1 MTTDQLFIAALAGAV
16 LLLLGLLIGI
26 LAGRRARPVT
36 APSTKP
42 DLVPLAPAGATTLP
56 ALPGPDTL
64 QPMVADLRDRLAGL
78 QDDVRALQT
87 ATAAGEAR
95 RGPEDQAWQS
105 IQRVERALASLSPL
119 PHQQQSLQDQFSGA
133 LRDIAAIKELQA
145 EHRQRWSRE
154 DVAFTSLQRLTAVM
168 LGSARAGAAGERL
181 VQETLANLPAQ
192 WRAANH
198 DVAGKQVEFAV
209 RLPDGLILP
218 IDSKVVA
225 QADLDA
231 LDQQT
236 DPSQRDRLER
246 AIRATLRQRA
256 AEVRQYVD
264 QRTPGFAILAV
275 PDAAYHLSGPIL
287 PDVYRDHRALLVPYS
302 LLGPFILMVYE
313 QHQRSGIDLESAR
326 VAHALADAQTHV
338 ETALH
343 EIEGR
348 LSDALT
354 RLTNGRDT
362 LRHELADAAQAL
374 ILLRHA
380 ASRDSIP
387 PA

>member
-1 MTTDQLFIAALAGAV
+1 
-16 LLLLGLLIGI
+16 
-26 LAGRRARPVT
+26 
-36 APSTKP
+36 
-42 DLVPLAPAGATTLP
+42 
-56 ALPGPDTL
+56 
-64 QPMVADLRDRLAGL
+64 
-78 QDDVRALQT
+78 
-87 ATAAGEAR
+87 
-95 RGPEDQAWQS
+95 
-105 IQRVERALASLSPL
+105 
-119 PHQQQSLQDQFSGA
+119 
-133 LRDIAAIKELQA
+133 
-145 EHRQRWSRE
+145 
-154 DVAFTSLQRLTAVM
+154 M

-236 DPSQRDRLER
+236 DPSQRERLER

-256 AEVRQYVD
+256 AEVRQYVN

-275 PDAAYHLSGPIL
+275 PDAAYHLSRPIL
-287 PDVYRDHRALLVPYS
+287 PDVYHDHRALLVPYS

-313 QHQRSGIDLESAR
+313 QHQRNGIDLESAR
-326 VAHALADAQTHV
+326 VAHALADAQAHV
-338 ETALH
+338 ETALR
-343 EIEGR
+343 ESEGR

-362 LRHELADAAQAL
+362 LRHELPTPPRRSSCSATPPAATAIPQRKQIAIPCNRACTLLHQAASGDSEIGILIEQADLTRQAPDTVPLFVFTLL
-374 ILLRHA
+374 ILQL
-380 ASRDSIP
+380 ASRPLFNSGNHQWS
-387 PA
+387 